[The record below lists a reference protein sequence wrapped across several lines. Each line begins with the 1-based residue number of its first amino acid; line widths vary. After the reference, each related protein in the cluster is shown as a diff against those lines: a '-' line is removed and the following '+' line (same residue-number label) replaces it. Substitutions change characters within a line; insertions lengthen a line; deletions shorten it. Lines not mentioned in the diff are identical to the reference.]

1 MVVYKKLTKD
11 ERQTISRRMETVRH
25 KKEIDERIYN
35 LSKKIVDTLWN
46 EVPIEVKELYNKYP
60 QYVNVAEYRLYGYKF
75 FNRNE
80 INSNDYCYYSAPI
93 FKFSKILNNFYN
105 NFNTY
110 KGYSSD
116 NHPFVLYLKEH
127 YPALYEECREIVMDA
142 YKINKWTKEV
152 LCVLNNITTLNKLK
166 DEFPEAY
173 DAYVYVYGTNN
184 NDCTKIDRTTG
195 KKLNMCDAIEKVRA
209 EFNSSIK

>member
-1 MVVYKKLTKD
+1 MVAYKKLTKD
-11 ERQTISRRMETVRH
+11 ERQTISRRMETMRRR
-25 KKEIDERIYN
+25 KEIDDRVEKI
-35 LSKKIVDTLWN
+35 SKEIEDTLWN
-46 EVPIEVKELYNKYP
+46 EVPTEVKELYNKYP
-60 QYVNVAEYRLYGYKF
+60 QYVNVAEYRLYGYTF
-75 FNRNE
+75 FNSNE
-80 INSNDYCYYSAPI
+80 INSDYLYYSAPT

-110 KGYSSD
+110 KGYASD

>member
-1 MVVYKKLTKD
+1 MVAYKKLTKD

-80 INSNDYCYYSAPI
+80 INSDDYCYYSAPI

-116 NHPFVLYLKEH
+116 NHPLVLYLKEY

>member
-1 MVVYKKLTKD
+1 MVAYKKLTKD
-11 ERQTISRRMETVRH
+11 ERQTISRRMETMRRR
-25 KKEIDERIYN
+25 KEIDDRVEKI
-35 LSKKIVDTLWN
+35 SKEIEDTLWN
-46 EVPIEVKELYNKYP
+46 EVPTEVKELYNKYP

-80 INSNDYCYYSAPI
+80 INSDDYCYYSAPI

-110 KGYSSD
+110 NGYSSD
-116 NHPFVLYLKEH
+116 NHPLAIYLEIH
-127 YPALYEECREIVMDA
+127 YPKLYAECREIVMDA
-142 YKINKWTKEV
+142 YKINRWSKEV

-173 DAYVYVYGTNN
+173 DAYVSIYGSNN
-184 NDCTKIDRTTG
+184 DDCTKIDRFTG
-195 KKLNMCDAIEKVRA
+195 KKVNMCDAIEKVRA
-209 EFNSSIK
+209 EFNSSTK

>member
-1 MVVYKKLTKD
+1 MVAYKKLTKD
-11 ERQTISRRMETVRH
+11 ERQTISRRMEIIRR
-25 KKEIDERIYN
+25 KKEIDEPINN
-35 LSKKIVDTLWN
+35 LSKKIVDTLWD

-60 QYVNVAEYRLYGYKF
+60 QYVNVAEYRLPGYTF

-80 INSNDYCYYSAPI
+80 INSDYGYYSAPV
-93 FKFSKILNNFYN
+93 FKLSKLLNNFYN

-110 KGYSSD
+110 NGYSSD
-116 NHPFVLYLKEH
+116 NHPLATYLQIH
-127 YPALYEECREIVMDA
+127 YPKLYAECREIVMDA

-173 DAYVYVYGTNN
+173 DAYVSIYGTNN
-184 NDCTKIDRTTG
+184 DDCTKVDRTTG

-209 EFNSSIK
+209 EFNSSTK

>member
-1 MVVYKKLTKD
+1 MVVYKKLTND
-11 ERQTISRRMETVRH
+11 ERQAISRRMEIVRH

-60 QYVNVAEYRLYGYKF
+60 QYVNVAEYRLYGYTF
-75 FNRNE
+75 FNSNE
-80 INSNDYCYYSAPI
+80 INSDYGYYSAPA

-110 KGYSSD
+110 NGYSSD
-116 NHPFVLYLKEH
+116 NRPLATYLRIH
-127 YPALYEECREIVMDA
+127 YPKLYAECREIVMDA

>member
-1 MVVYKKLTKD
+1 MVVYKKLTND
-11 ERQTISRRMETVRH
+11 ERQAISRRMEIVRH

-60 QYVNVAEYRLYGYKF
+60 QYVNVAEYRLYGYTF
-75 FNRNE
+75 FNSNE
-80 INSNDYCYYSAPI
+80 INSDYGYYSAPA

-110 KGYSSD
+110 NGYSSD
-116 NHPFVLYLKEH
+116 NRPLATYLRIHYTKLY
-127 YPALYEECREIVMDA
+127 AECREIVMDA

>member
-1 MVVYKKLTKD
+1 MVAYKKLTND
-11 ERQTISRRMETVRH
+11 ERQAISRRMETVRR
-25 KKEIDERIYN
+25 KKEIDEPINN
-35 LSKKIVDTLWN
+35 LSKKIVDTLWD

-60 QYVNVAEYRLYGYKF
+60 QYVNVAEYRLYGYTF
-75 FNRNE
+75 FNSNE
-80 INSNDYCYYSAPI
+80 INSDYLYYSAST
-93 FKFSKILNNFYN
+93 FTFSKILNNFYN

-110 KGYSSD
+110 NGYSSD
-116 NHPFVLYLKEH
+116 NHPLATYLQIH
-127 YPALYEECREIVMDA
+127 YPKLYAECREIVMDA

-184 NDCTKIDRTTG
+184 NDYTKIDRTKR
-195 KKLNMCDAIEKVRA
+195 KKMNMCDANEKVR
-209 EFNSSIK
+209 EKFNSYTK

>member
-1 MVVYKKLTKD
+1 MVAYKKLTKD
-11 ERQTISRRMETVRH
+11 ERQAISRRMETVRR
-25 KKEIDERIYN
+25 KKEIDEPINN
-35 LSKKIVDTLWN
+35 LSKKIVDTLWD

-60 QYVNVAEYRLYGYKF
+60 QYVNVAEYRLYGYTF

-80 INSNDYCYYSAPI
+80 INSDDYCYYSAPI

-110 KGYSSD
+110 NGSSSD
-116 NHPFVLYLKEH
+116 NHLFVLYLKEH
-127 YPALYEECREIVMDA
+127 YHALYEECREIVMNA
-142 YKINKWTKEV
+142 YKINKWAKEV

-173 DAYVYVYGTNN
+173 DAYVSIYGTNN
-184 NDCTKIDRTTG
+184 DDCTKVDRTTG

-209 EFNSSIK
+209 EFNSSTK